1 MLRNAARAVRGST
14 RGGAAQVARLARELE
29 AAEQILAQTRRR
41 LAGERS
47 IPNRRVSLVDADARP
62 VPSGKRY
69 RPNQFGYKARVAD
82 TAEGFLICEIPS
94 VGNPPDDALL
104 RGALDRAIDAGMR
117 LRTVYADRGF
127 ATPAARAELARR
139 GISDVVMPARGR
151 ASPIEQ
157 RRAWRRRYRYPN
169 GIEGRISQAK
179 RHGLRRSRLRGLAGA
194 QTWVGGLTLAHNLRR
209 LATLSG

>member
-1 MLRNAARAVRGST
+1 
-14 RGGAAQVARLARELE
+14 
-29 AAEQILAQTRRR
+29 
-41 LAGERS
+41 
-47 IPNRRVSLVDADARP
+47 
-62 VPSGKRY
+62 
-69 RPNQFGYKARVAD
+69 
-82 TAEGFLICEIPS
+82 
-94 VGNPPDDALL
+94 
-104 RGALDRAIDAGMR
+104 MR

-209 LATLSG
+209 LATLTS